1 MGIQAALRKL
11 LEGNHLTRSEMRQIM
26 TQIMSGEVPDIQVA
40 GFLVALRAK
49 GESTEEITAA
59 VEVLRDRALKI
70 RVSGAHLIDT
80 CGTGGDGASTF
91 NISTTAAFVVAAAGG
106 QVAKHGNRSVSSRCG
121 SADVLEALGV
131 NLALTPM
138 QVKQCIEEIGVGFLY
153 APRHHGALKQVAA
166 VRRQLGVRT
175 LFNLLGPLLNP
186 ASAPYQL
193 LGVFDLHYLE
203 PLAHVLKNLGSRH
216 VLVVHAEDGLDEISL
231 ASPTQVA
238 ELQAGEIVTYQVTPE
253 QFGFKRGS
261 LAALKADSVE
271 ESKEIM
277 FSALSGTSGPARDIV
292 ALNAGAAIYAAELS
306 ESLGQGVARAEE
318 ILRSGLARQK
328 LTALI
333 EWTQAQPKL
342 SE

>member
-1 MGIQAALRKL
+1 MEIQAAIQKL
-11 LEGNHLTRSEMRQIM
+11 LDGNDLSRTEMCQIM
-26 TQIMSGEVPDIQVA
+26 ARIMSGEASEVQVA

-49 GESTEEITAA
+49 GERVDEITAA
-59 VEVLRDRALKI
+59 VEVLREKALKI
-70 RVSGAHLIDT
+70 QVSGEHLIDT
-80 CGTGGDGASTF
+80 CGTGGDSAGTF

-106 QVAKHGNRSVSSRCG
+106 QVAKHGNRSVSSRSG

-131 NLALTPM
+131 NLDLTPA

-153 APRHHGALKQVAA
+153 APRHHGAMKHVAS

-193 LGVFDLHYLE
+193 LGVFDSRYVEL
-203 PLAHVLKNLGSRH
+203 LAQVLRNLGSRH

-231 ASPTQVA
+231 ASPTLVA
-238 ELQAGEIVTYQVTPE
+238 ELQAGQIQTYQVTPE
-253 QFGFKRGS
+253 QFGFERAP
-261 LAALKADSVE
+261 LTALKVGNVD
-271 ESKEIM
+271 ESKEILT
-277 FSALSGTSGPARDIV
+277 SVLSGNPGSARDIV
-292 ALNAGAAIYAAELS
+292 ALNAGAAIYAADLS
-306 ESLGQGVARAEE
+306 DDLAQGVEKARE
-318 ILRSGLARQK
+318 ILAKGLAQKK

-342 SE
+342 V